1 MLLNIGDLV
10 WCRSHGKKMGI
21 VVDKRPSNE
30 GLDTSMH
37 VRHIVK
43 NYPPVYYIYF
53 SGEGKMGPY
62 HASDIILQQNFKQVQ
77 ASIDESLEV
86 YSL

>member
-1 MLLNIGDLV
+1 MQINIGDLV
-10 WCRSHGKKMGI
+10 RCRSHGKKIGI
-21 VVDKRPSNE
+21 IVDKRLSNQ

-43 NYPPVYYIYF
+43 MYPSVYYIYF
-53 SGEGKMGPY
+53 SGEGKVGPY
-62 HASDIILQQNFKQVQ
+62 YAGDIILQQNFKEDR
-77 ASIDESLEV
+77 ASIDESSEV